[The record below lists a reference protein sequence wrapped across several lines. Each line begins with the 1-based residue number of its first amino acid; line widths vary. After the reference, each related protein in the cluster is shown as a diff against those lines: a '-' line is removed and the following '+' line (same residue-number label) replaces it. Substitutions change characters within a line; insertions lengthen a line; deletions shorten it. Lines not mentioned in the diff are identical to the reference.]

1 MQKLVETAGPQVSVK
16 TQQESVRR
24 GESVTLRCE
33 AEGDAPL
40 DLSWR
45 ARDSR
50 VDPNYDVRFVSKL
63 IKSPSLP
70 SRVHVVGLSL
80 RPTIDE
86 TDISISIDAEMA
98 RGLIAIAT
106 RNAALIKL
114 RPSTRSNPEISPLK
128 ITTDEE
134 EKKRGTHVRRNP
146 PPFPRGLPRGIHPV
160 HSGRFHSAE
169 RVTARHSWGKGG
181 RGSFH
186 GTFSQQRRAPSL
198 RNYSLAR

>member
-1 MQKLVETAGPQVSVK
+1 MVKMRKLVETAGPQVSVK

-86 TDISISIDAEMA
+86 TDISISH
-98 RGLIAIAT
+98 RSRLT
-106 RNAALIKL
+106 QRWRAA
-114 RPSTRSNPEISPLK
+114 
-128 ITTDEE
+128 
-134 EKKRGTHVRRNP
+134 
-146 PPFPRGLPRGIHPV
+146 
-160 HSGRFHSAE
+160 
-169 RVTARHSWGKGG
+169 
-181 RGSFH
+181 
-186 GTFSQQRRAPSL
+186 
-198 RNYSLAR
+198 